1 MSKLC
6 CRCNGT
12 REYLGSG
19 MMIKDCELCL
29 EKDELPTLD
38 KIDRTTKSYKATIK
52 SLMQADPKL
61 TKSGAVKLFDELYYK
76 V

>member
-1 MSKLC
+1 MNKLC

-12 REYLGSG
+12 GEYLGSG
-19 MMIKDCELCL
+19 MMTKSCELCA
-29 EKDELPTLD
+29 EPPELPSLD